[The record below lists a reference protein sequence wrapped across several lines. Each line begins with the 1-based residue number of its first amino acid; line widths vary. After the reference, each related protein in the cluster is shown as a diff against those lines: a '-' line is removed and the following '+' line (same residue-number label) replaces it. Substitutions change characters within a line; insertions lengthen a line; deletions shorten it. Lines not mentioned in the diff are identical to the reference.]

1 MTLKI
6 AVDNS
11 NVQEFPGVNLR
22 DTAAAARRYAE
33 LVEAGEFGEVIR
45 ATLIVETDHGHET
58 LFWGDTPSI
67 NEAVGIFEIAKH
79 ALILRLIE
87 GDEE

>member
-1 MTLKI
+1 MTIKI
-6 AVDNS
+6 AVDNT
-11 NVQEFPGVNLR
+11 NVEEFPGTNLR
-22 DTAAAARRYAE
+22 DTAAAARKYAE
-33 LVEAGEFGEVIR
+33 LVEDGQFGDVIR
-45 ATLIVETDHGHET
+45 ATLIIETDHGHET

-87 GDEE
+87 GDGE